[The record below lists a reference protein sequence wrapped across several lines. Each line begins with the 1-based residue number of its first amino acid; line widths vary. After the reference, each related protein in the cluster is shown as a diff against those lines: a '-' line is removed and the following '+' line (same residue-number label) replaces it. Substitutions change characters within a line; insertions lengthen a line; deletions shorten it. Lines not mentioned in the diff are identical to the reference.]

1 MTLLDDVLT
10 QSAGARFFRADLHI
24 HSFGPSHDVKDA
36 TMTAAAVASTA
47 ATEGLAIIAI
57 TDHNEICNVEA
68 AAQASKGA
76 GVFLVPGI
84 ELSTSQ
90 GHLLC
95 YLPTL
100 DALRRYHG
108 QITIVDRGLQTSR
121 CQQSILDCLN
131 LLLQLGGFGV
141 LAHVDMPSG
150 FEIEVPGASPHKVDV
165 LCHSALLGIEL
176 KDANSPI
183 SYADTDPDHER
194 ARMGRERISRLKLG
208 SKQHL
213 ARIINSDSHTLASLG
228 RNAANDRRVTRYK
241 MEAPSFEGLR
251 IALEDADARVRIED
265 LIPLAVP
272 RVLGMHLDGG
282 FLSGQVFHF
291 SPNLNCIIGGR
302 GTGKST
308 AFEAVRCVIGDH
320 SDSKV
325 IDSEVWPED
334 LNLFW
339 QDRAGQQHALF
350 RPKDGDIQN
359 VDDPDKGPLNFE
371 VDCFGQGEAARISLE
386 AQKNPLA
393 LLEYLD
399 KFIDLSSAIADEE
412 TARELLLSLQSEIE
426 KAEQQVQLI
435 PQFERLLATTKQQ
448 LTALQKPEV
457 KELIELQRQVATEQ
471 ELRVQITAKL
481 QEAKD
486 DLGNRSPRIAIEE
499 LRGLA
504 EPAKLT
510 VGADEF
516 RAIQNG
522 ATAFESTVGTAETQ
536 IKTELAGFEKIIS
549 IQVATWKAKEA
560 EAQRKIDAKRREL
573 EALKISFD
581 MSYISKLA
589 KDEASHAQSV
599 KNLNAWKPHLAQK
612 RKERAAALK
621 ERWAYRDRVATLRET
636 FGRQATTTLREA
648 LSDLQVSLKYSRN
661 AYSPDA
667 ADLIIQAMGWKTNQQ
682 PRANWLVEIL
692 TVPILIEAINKKNIA
707 PILALKTPEG
717 VDVFK
722 RDEANSIIDKLAE
735 PPIRFALERATLHD
749 LPRLQVTRMI
759 SDGNG
764 SRRPIVR
771 DFAKL
776 SLGQQQSV
784 LLALMLSSNS
794 DRPLIIDQPEDN
806 LDGEFIYA
814 TLVPVL
820 RRAKERRQVII
831 VTHNAN
837 VAVLGDAEMIVVM
850 KAKNDRGEIAA
861 RGSIDH
867 VETRDAACSIL
878 EGARE
883 AFLSRAKMYGM
894 RLG

>member
-1 MTLLDDVLT
+1 MTILDDVLL
-10 QSAGARFFRADLHI
+10 QSSGAQFFRADLHI
-24 HSFGPSHDVKDA
+24 HSFGESHDVRDT
-36 TMTAAAVASTA
+36 TMTAAAIISTA
-47 ATEGLAIIAI
+47 VTENLSIIAI
-57 TDHNEICNVEA
+57 TDHNEIGNVEA
-68 AAQASKGA
+68 AIQATQGT
-76 GVFLVPGI
+76 GILVVPGI

-100 DALRRYHG
+100 PVLRKFHG
-108 QITIVDRGLQTSR
+108 QLDIVDSGLQTSR

-131 LLLQLGGFGV
+131 LLSDLDGFGI
-141 LAHVDMPSG
+141 LAHVDSPSG
-150 FEIEVPGASPHKVDV
+150 FETEVPGASPHKVDI
-165 LCHSALLGIEL
+165 LCHPSLLGIEL
-176 KDANSPI
+176 KDANTSI
-183 SYADTDPDHER
+183 SYSNTDPDQER
-194 ARMGRERISRLKLG
+194 ARIGRERISHLKLG

-213 ARIINSDSHTLASLG
+213 ARVLNSDSHTLASLG
-228 RNAANDRRVTRYK
+228 RNAANARRVTRYK
-241 MEAPSFEGLR
+241 MEIPSFEGLR
-251 IALEDADARVRIED
+251 IALGDADARVRIED
-265 LIPLAVP
+265 LIPPTVP
-272 RVLGMHLDGG
+272 KILGMQLGGG

-291 SPNLNCIIGGR
+291 SSNLNCIIGGR

-308 AFEAVRCVIGDH
+308 AFEAVRCIIGDE

-325 IDSEVWPED
+325 IDSEVWPDD

-350 RPKDGDIQN
+350 RLKGGDIQN
-359 VDDPDKGPLNFE
+359 VDSPDEGPINFE
-371 VDCFGQGEAARISLE
+371 VDCFGQGEAAKISIE
-386 AQKNPLA
+386 AQRNPLA

-399 KFIDLSSAIADEE
+399 KFIDFNSAHENEE
-412 TARELLLSLQSEIE
+412 TARESLLSLQSEIE

-435 PQFERLLATTKQQ
+435 PQYERLLTTTSQQ

-471 ELRVQITAKL
+471 ELRVQITSKL
-481 QEAKD
+481 QDAKENF
-486 DLGNRSPRIAIEE
+486 GNHSPRDSIED
-499 LRGLA
+499 LRELA
-504 EPAKLT
+504 EPAKLA

-516 RAIQNG
+516 LAIHNG
-522 ATAFESTVGTAETQ
+522 ATKFESALGTAETK
-536 IKTELAGFEKIIS
+536 IKTELAAFEKIVS
-549 IQVATWKAKEA
+549 SEFASWKIKESG
-560 EAQRKIDAKRREL
+560 AQGKIDDKRREL

-589 KDEASHAQSV
+589 KDEASHAQNV
-599 KNLNAWKPHLAQK
+599 KNLNAWKPLLVKK
-612 RKERAAALK
+612 RKERAAVLK

-636 FGRQATTTLREA
+636 FGRQATATLREA
-648 LSDLQVSLKYSRN
+648 LSDLRVSLKYSRN

-667 ADLIIQAMGWKTNQQ
+667 ADLIIQAMGWRTNQQ
-682 PRANWLVEIL
+682 TRASWLVEKL
-692 TVPILIEAINKKNIA
+692 TVPLLIEAINSKNA
-707 PILALKTPEG
+707 QPILELKTPEG

-722 RDEANSIIDKLAE
+722 QDEAEIIINKLAE
-735 PPIRFALERATLHD
+735 PPILFALERATLHD

-759 SDGNG
+759 VNDDGDKK
-764 SRRPIVR
+764 PIVR
-771 DFAKL
+771 DFSKL

-806 LDGEFIYA
+806 LDGEFIYT

-837 VAVLGDAEMIVVM
+837 VAVLGDAEMIAVM
-850 KAKNDRGEIAA
+850 KAKNDRGVIVA

-867 VETRDAACSIL
+867 DETRDAACSIL

-894 RLG
+894 RLD